1 MFNTTALTQG
11 DTYRNKLEVS
21 LDNQSIPYG
30 HKPI

>member
-1 MFNTTALTQG
+1 MFSTATLTQG
-11 DTYRNKLEVS
+11 DTYRNNLEVS